1 MTLYE
6 EITANINSGKSFV
19 LVTITKANGS
29 TPREIGAKML
39 IYPNG
44 SISSTV
50 GGGDF
55 ERMVIEDSL
64 KLFSSKSTTL
74 SKKYTFAQTGENATG
89 MCCGGAVEVFM
100 EKHLKPNQLV
110 VFGGGHVCRALV
122 NLCSQSEFKISV
134 IDDRKDI
141 LDYFGEKIE
150 TRLTNKEYND
160 NLCELNENSFIVIVS
175 RSHQNDYIILK
186 NIISQKYKYLGMI
199 GSKAKITKMFTRLK
213 DEGVEQKRLD
223 KVLAPIGLDIGS
235 EGPYEIAVSILA
247 QLIAVKNETK

>member
-19 LVTITKANGS
+19 LATITKTTGS

-64 KLFSSKSTTL
+64 KLFSSDSSTL
-74 SKKYTFAQTGENATG
+74 LKKYTFAQTGENATG
-89 MCCGGAVEVFM
+89 MCCGGAVEVFL
-100 EKHLKPNQLV
+100 EKYLKPHHLV

-122 NLCSQSEFKISV
+122 NLCGQSEFKISV

-141 LDYFGEKIE
+141 LDAFGEKVE
-150 TRLTNKEYND
+150 TRLTNKQYNENICD
-160 NLCELNENSFIVIVS
+160 LNENSFIVIVS
-175 RSHQNDYIILK
+175 RSHQIDYMILK
-186 NIISQKYKYLGMI
+186 NIISHNYKYLGMI
-199 GSKAKITKMFTRLK
+199 GSKAKISKMFTRLK
-213 DEGVEQKRLD
+213 DDGVDQKLLD
-223 KVLAPIGLDIGS
+223 KVLAPIGLNIGS